1 MIRLQTYLCRKLNY
15 MSEIN
20 QYPVLDYLVNVLKN
34 AIADSKVE
42 KQSQSVSVVK
52 DGNDIIHV
60 EQLFD
65 ESGNNAKIVIT
76 DKKLIVISEDLL
88 EPLQTIHTSVKG
100 NESLKKELEAATIII
115 NGLDIETE
123 LVFQAARDC
132 FDELSDSYEFSKN
145 VEKEVSKLKAPLKFG
160 ANPFELVIVN
170 DAASIQVTP
179 NFIKSLDA
187 GVTKAIEADVA
198 KVQNALNKHFKKG

>member
-1 MIRLQTYLCRKLNY
+1 

-65 ESGNNAKIVIT
+65 ESGNKAKIVIT

-88 EPLQTIHTSVKG
+88 EPLQSIHTTVKG
-100 NESLKKELEAATIII
+100 NEGLKKELEAATIII

-145 VEKEVSKLKAPLKFG
+145 VEKEVSRLKAPLKFG
-160 ANPFELVIVN
+160 ANPLELIIVN
-170 DAASIQVTP
+170 NATSIQVTP
-179 NFIKSLDA
+179 NFIKALDA
-187 GVTKAIEADVA
+187 GVTKAIETDVA